1 MGKDV
6 QEEKDDN
13 KGSKYNTLCDD
24 GAGSIL
30 DTYVHTFGI
39 MIIIK
44 DMIEAA
50 AKLRL
55 CFVSGF
61 LF

>member
-24 GAGSIL
+24 GVGSIL

-39 MIIIK
+39 IIK
-44 DMIEAA
+44 FIYFSCV
-50 AKLRL
+50 
-55 CFVSGF
+55 CFYINKITA
-61 LF
+61 